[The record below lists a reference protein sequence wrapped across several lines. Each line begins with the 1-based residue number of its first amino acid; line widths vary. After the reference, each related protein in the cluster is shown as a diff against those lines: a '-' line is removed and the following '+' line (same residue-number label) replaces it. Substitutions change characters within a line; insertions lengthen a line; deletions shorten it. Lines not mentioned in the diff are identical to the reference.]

1 MDINEWVMLILD
13 EFKKLCDFYR
23 KKYKN
28 QSAFRSLKMV
38 KNEQGEKEPVF
49 YIGVPG
55 MMVALTFSFV
65 IIATVYILYLP
76 FMWYVWVPYV
86 IFLVFLFRIS
96 MKYDKARQIRFMVY
110 YLLES
115 SLKMLETAE
124 NEEDEN
130 KKRESVAKALKWLE
144 KADKWVDE
152 PALTA
157 QINALDK

>member
-130 KKRESVAKALKWLE
+130 KKEGECCQSPEMA
-144 KADKWVDE
+144 
-152 PALTA
+152 
-157 QINALDK
+157 